1 MRYSGLVLND
11 VAAAPGVSVS
21 FFTQGCPHHC
31 PGCFNPETWD
41 YNGGKEFTTD
51 ILKTIINGLNANG
64 IERNLCIMGG
74 EPLCE
79 NNLFLTRLIVS
90 EVKKASPDTK
100 IYIWTGYLYEDLL
113 DKCDPQIVEIL
124 NNTFCLVD
132 GPFNEELKDLT
143 LQMCG
148 SSNQRLIYL
157 N

>member
-51 ILKTIINGLNANG
+51 ILTTIIKGLNANG

-113 DKCDPQIVEIL
+113 SKCDPQIVEIL
-124 NNTFCLVD
+124 NNTFCLID

-143 LQMCG
+143 LQMRG